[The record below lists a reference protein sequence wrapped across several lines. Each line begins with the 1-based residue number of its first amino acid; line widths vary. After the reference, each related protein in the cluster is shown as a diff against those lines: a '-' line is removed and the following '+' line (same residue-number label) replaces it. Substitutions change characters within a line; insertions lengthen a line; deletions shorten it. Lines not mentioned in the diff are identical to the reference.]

1 MSQATQSVA
10 PSNISV
16 TKSQVSQVDLK
27 LKANQ
32 VKSKLKGLFKN
43 VDSEKQGL
51 VKHQLFFELLN
62 LHSVKLPQQ
71 AITLLKRNHSKND
84 QIYYKDAVN

>member
-32 VKSKLKGLFKN
+32 VKSKLKGLLKN
-43 VDSEKQGL
+43 VDNDKQGL

-62 LHSVKLPQQ
+62 LHGVKLPQ
-71 AITLLKRNHSKND
+71 
-84 QIYYKDAVN
+84 